1 MNTRTIESLEDA
13 VEYFLPDD
21 ETKERRE
28 KATAQ
33 REEEVVEETAEARRK
48 KELADME
55 LVQIPGGTAWVTA
68 YQLREIQQMRSED
81 KERAKLE
88 KHTYTNGV
96 AGHGDYGIIHD
107 PCVVHLKS
115 SEYKRVVMW
124 LCQEG
129 YDWL

>member
-1 MNTRTIESLEDA
+1 MNNRTIESLEDA

-21 ETKERRE
+21 ETKERR
-28 KATAQ
+28 
-33 REEEVVEETAEARRK
+33 
-48 KELADME
+48 
-55 LVQIPGGTAWVTA
+55 VTA

-107 PCVVHLKS
+107 PCPVHLKS

-129 YDWL
+129 NDWL